1 MDHFMKQQVKQRLFI
16 IFGLLASV
24 LAILGLGF
32 RILLPVSVLLAA
44 AFSLVVLIV
53 GISLILNRHSVDQDD

>member
-1 MDHFMKQQVKQRLFI
+1 MKQQVKLWLFI
-16 IFGLLASV
+16 IFGLTASL

-32 RILLPVSVLLAA
+32 RILLPVFVLVAA
-44 AFSLVVLIV
+44 ALSLVVLIL